1 MDSDAFSFLMRG
13 AFASVLSRNFDSN
26 VGGSSS
32 ATTTREPR
40 VIIPLLDIFNHDPK
54 AATISFDA
62 ISGFE
67 QQEDGKRSFQVR
79 VAGEGA
85 VRG

>member
-1 MDSDAFSFLMRG
+1 MRKRELC
-13 AFASVLSRNFDSN
+13 VLTNF
-26 VGGSSS
+26 
-32 ATTTREPR
+32 THMT
-40 VIIPLLDIFNHDPK
+40 DIFNHDPK

-67 QQEDGKRSFQVR
+67 EQEDGKRSFQVR

>member
-1 MDSDAFSFLMRG
+1 M
-13 AFASVLSRNFDSN
+13 
-26 VGGSSS
+26 
-32 ATTTREPR
+32 T
-40 VIIPLLDIFNHDPK
+40 DIFNHDPK

-67 QQEDGKRSFQVR
+67 EQEDGKRSFQVR